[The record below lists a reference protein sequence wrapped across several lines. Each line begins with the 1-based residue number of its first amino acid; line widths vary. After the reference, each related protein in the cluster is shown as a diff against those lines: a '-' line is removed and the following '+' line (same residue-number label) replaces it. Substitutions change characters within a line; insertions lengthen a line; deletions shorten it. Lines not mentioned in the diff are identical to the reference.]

1 MSPRSHLSLASPA
14 RLGPR
19 SEAAIAVITPAPL
32 TRAAF
37 APYGAVI
44 EAAGAQGRAANDG
57 RALRFD
63 QIAELA
69 HRRPARDPSLAIYQ
83 IEPSPLPLKV
93 DYLERHPAS
102 CQVFVPM
109 STGRYLVIAAGQ
121 AADGGSRLE
130 TLRAFVATS
139 TQGICYGP
147 GVWHYPMV
155 SLDRAATFAMF
166 MWQAP
171 AAAEDCEV
179 RPLDAP
185 VEVRQ

>member
-1 MSPRSHLSLASPA
+1 M
-14 RLGPR
+14 
-19 SEAAIAVITPAPL
+19 AVANPAPL

-63 QIAELA
+63 QGAELA
-69 HRRPARDPSLAIYQ
+69 HRAPARDPVLAIYRV
-83 IEPSPLPLKV
+83 EPSRLPLTV

-109 STGRYLVIAAGQ
+109 NAARYLVVTAGQ
-121 AADGGSRLE
+121 AADGGPSLE

-147 GVWHYPMV
+147 GVWHYPLV
-155 SLDRAATFAMF
+155 SLDRTATFAMF
-166 MWQAP
+166 MWQAS

-179 RPLDAP
+179 RPLDTP
-185 VEVRQ
+185 VEVRH

>member
-1 MSPRSHLSLASPA
+1 MR
-14 RLGPR
+14 RL
-19 SEAAIAVITPAPL
+19 
-32 TRAAF
+32 RALWRRHW
-37 APYGAVI
+37 
-44 EAAGAQGRAANDG
+44 AAGIQGRAVNNG

-63 QIAELA
+63 QSAELA
-69 HRRPARDPSLAIYQ
+69 HRRPAGDPTLALYR
-83 IEPSPLPLKV
+83 IEPSCLPLTV

-109 STGRYLVIAAGQ
+109 NAARYLVVAAGQ
-121 AADGGSRLE
+121 AADGGPRLE

-139 TQGICYGP
+139 AQGICYGP
-147 GVWHYPMV
+147 GVWHYPLV
-155 SLDRAATFAMF
+155 SFDGAATFAMF

-185 VEVRQ
+185 VEVRH